1 MAITNDQYDQL
12 KIDKLRHYL
21 EDMAAKAQS
30 RSYEIFVDSLK
41 VVPRTEDVKQ
51 FDSYEYYMNENTE
64 KIRILIYSSS
74 VSPRN
79 DQYCFYVQQHK
90 GGKGL
95 NGLGEIEGMIQ
106 EKLEARDREHEMAL
120 LRTQLAEAKQEL
132 EETEDYAEKLQQELD
147 EVKANKFKL
156 GNINIGEL
164 ASIALEGMIRRNP
177 QLLTKLPGG
186 EALAGIIEQDNEE
199 KQKFIASPSAE
210 TEVSF
215 QKASDENKLNP
226 QHLQYIPVLQQLD
239 AAFDQEQLKLVM
251 QVLGKFSEDPVHLT
265 TVAELLNI

>member
-21 EDMAAKAQS
+21 EDMAAKTQS

-64 KIRILIYSSS
+64 KIRILIYTSSL
-74 VSPRN
+74 SPRN
-79 DQYCFYVQQHK
+79 DQYCFYVQQHR
-90 GGKGL
+90 GEKGL
-95 NGLGEIEGMIQ
+95 NGLGEIEGIIQ
-106 EKLEARDREHEMAL
+106 DKLAARDREHEMNS
-120 LRTQLAEAKQEL
+120 LRTQLAEAKEQL
-132 EETEDYAEKLQQELD
+132 EEAEEYAEDLQQELN

-164 ASIALEGMIRRNP
+164 ASVALEGMIRRNP

-186 EALAGIIEQDNEE
+186 EALAGVIEQDNQD
-199 KQKFIASPSAE
+199 KRQFIAAPLTDS
-210 TEVSF
+210 EVSF
-215 QKASDENKLNP
+215 QKATDENKPNQ

-251 QVLGKFSEDPVHLT
+251 RVLGKFSEDPAHLT